1 LADENRELLEAMEE
15 LRRAMGTAAMTA
27 EELEEAQKQATVG
40 MKAFQK
46 ASKQAAGNLAKGLG
60 SFAKQVGEGDT
71 SLKSL
76 NKVVDVTSDALGG
89 MAKAIPFAGEAIA
102 AGVKAVGE
110 ASKFVLNQ
118 LDATAKVFNDFGK
131 VGALGTKGM
140 SGVFEQFNRSGMSLK
155 GFQQAVQENAQSLA
169 RFRGMTASG
178 AEDFSKIV
186 GGIVDSDAGMEL
198 RRIGLSADQI
208 GESTGAFVAQQTRLG
223 RSQQMTQQ
231 QLTAGTV
238 QYVKELDE
246 LSKVTG
252 QSREAIQKQ
261 QDAALSE
268 SRFRANYET
277 LMAQGNEKGAKAL
290 MALQTQMQGI
300 GPELGQAT
308 RDLASGAA
316 NTDAARKLMASTG
329 GAAQDII
336 ERLKSGQ
343 IDQYQAAK
351 ELQDA
356 SRRTG
361 DAARENARY
370 VDKANSAFIDFAQ
383 QADLNNAVI
392 TENGQMVKKTQAEQT
407 AGGDKLTDATVS
419 AQQNLEQM
427 NRKMQRLGFEL
438 MPQAAIAVEKF
449 TGTLNNF
456 IDWVGE
462 KLGIEMPGTKGGP
475 RSAVEA
481 NQQAK
486 AMAKQQGAGWLGQ
499 QWAGMKAG
507 ASYTFGGA
515 GGGGAHGISG
525 AGDYSGLKI
534 KSAEST
540 AGGEANPKLLELAK
554 LIQNDLGGDLK
565 YFSAFNDKF
574 HMDRNS
580 KHNQGTAL
588 DFTLNDP
595 SKAAEIAAKIKGYPG
610 VSNVIDEYANPSNG
624 ATAGHIHAEI
634 SARNGFSGMISGPSS
649 GYRPNLTM
657 HGTEAI
663 SIQPNPNTGSTSP
676 NSDSGIMAA
685 QLSRLEELV
694 SVMKQQVSISSKIL
708 SYSS

>member
-1 LADENRELLEAMEE
+1 MADENRELLEAMEE

-27 EELEEAQKQATVG
+27 EELEEAQKKAAVG
-40 MKAFQK
+40 MKAFEK
-46 ASKQAAGNLAKGLG
+46 ASKKAAGDVAKGLG
-60 SFAKQVGEGDT
+60 NWAKQVGEGDT

-76 NKVVDVTSDALGG
+76 NKVVDVTSDALSG
-89 MAKAIPFAGEAIA
+89 MAKAIPFAGEALA

-118 LDATAKVFNDFGK
+118 LDATAKTFNEFGK

-140 SGVFEQFNRSGMSLK
+140 TGLFEQFNRSGMSLS
-155 GFQQAVQENAQSLA
+155 GFQKAVQDNAQTLA

-208 GESTGAFVAQQTRLG
+208 GESTGAFVTQQTRLG

-370 VDKANSAFIDFAQ
+370 VERGSSAFIDFAQ
-383 QADLNNAVI
+383 QADLNNAII
-392 TENGQMVKKTQAEQT
+392 TENGQIVKKAQSEQT
-407 AGGDKLTDATVS
+407 KGGDKMTDATVS

-438 MPQAAIAVEKF
+438 MPQAAIAVERF

-462 KLGIEMPGTKGGP
+462 KLGIAMPGTKGGP

-486 AMAKQQGAGWLGQ
+486 DMAKQQGAGWLGQ

-507 ASYTFGGA
+507 ASYTFGGGGA
-515 GGGGAHGISG
+515 GGTLGTTG
-525 AGDYSGLKI
+525 AGNYSGLKI

-540 AGGEANPKLLELAK
+540 AGGDVSPKLLELASK
-554 LIQNDLGGDLK
+554 IQEDLGGDLK

-588 DFTLNDP
+588 DFTLTDP
-595 SKAAEIAAKIKGYPG
+595 SKAAEIAARIKAFPG
-610 VSNVIDEYANPSNG
+610 VSNVIDEYANPSTG

-634 SARNGFSGMISGPSS
+634 SAANGFNGMISGPSS

-657 HGTEAI
+657 HGTESI

-676 NSDSGIMAA
+676 NSDSGIMSA